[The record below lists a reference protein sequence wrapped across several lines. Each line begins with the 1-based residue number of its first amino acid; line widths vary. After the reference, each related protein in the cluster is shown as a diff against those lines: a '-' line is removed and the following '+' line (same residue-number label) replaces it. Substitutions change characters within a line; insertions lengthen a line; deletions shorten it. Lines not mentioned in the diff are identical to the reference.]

1 MTAQNNSER
10 MLSMAFIPLAIAVN
24 VGIGAIVKAFNLPLY
39 FDSVGTIMATLM
51 LGWRIGATVGVL
63 GFIITAIFFNP
74 FAIYFIGTQ
83 VVIAITV
90 HVLAAKKAFKNFAR
104 TLLSGV
110 LLGVI
115 AAIVSAP
122 VIILVFKGAT
132 GNGAALLTSLFVETG
147 HQIVESVFLSGVSIE
162 PIDKGLQCL
171 LTFFILRSMPKTMLE
186 KFKSGFLSSNGF
198 TA

>member
-10 MLSMAFIPLAIAVN
+10 MLSMAFIPLAIAMN

-90 HVLAAKKAFKNFAR
+90 HVLAAKKAFKNFVR

-171 LTFFILRSMPKTMLE
+171 LTFFILRSMPQTMLE

-198 TA
+198 AA